1 MQSGSPLP
9 RQRLCHVSGGPPSP
23 GLAEIGAFQLR
34 AKSRSDVP
42 FCSGC
47 FSGQE
52 AKRYCGVCQQS
63 IADRQLAVDET
74 PDGAFVYS
82 EAP

>member
-23 GLAEIGAFQLR
+23 GLAKIGAFQLR

-47 FSGQE
+47 FGDQE
-52 AKRYCGVCQQS
+52 AKRIRGVTHQA
-63 IADRQLAVDET
+63 IANRPLAVDET

>member
-1 MQSGSPLP
+1 
-9 RQRLCHVSGGPPSP
+9 
-23 GLAEIGAFQLR
+23 
-34 AKSRSDVP
+34 VP

-47 FSGQE
+47 FGDQE
-52 AKRYCGVCQQS
+52 AKRIRGVTHQA
-63 IADRQLAVDET
+63 IANRPLAVDET